1 MHTSV
6 AMERKD
12 FQDFN
17 VQQGLHIG
25 IVAKDFKAIVGH
37 AETLHTTVTAR
48 YSRGNR
54 PLRIAY
60 KTDGVVGQFTLMT
73 RGFVKDNSSGSNAGT
88 PLRDLSV
95 KPVSRPSASLQS
107 IPSGRSTSPT
117 PSSLLRA
124 ATTQPPTPM
133 GPPGTTGSHKAPGKV
148 NLTKGRSEAPLPAP
162 SASINPDSLFIPAN
176 DDQQWDEPLY
186 FEEEPDIV
194 TWDAAAD
201 IFGAATSGRLR
212 DSEPSFQSPSSGT
225 EAATQ
230 EIAPTQRLS
239 QIRGLFD

>member
-54 PLRIAY
+54 PIRIAY
-60 KTDGVVGQFTLMT
+60 ETDGIVGQFTLMT
-73 RGFVKDNSSGSNAGT
+73 RGFMKDKSSGSNAST
-88 PLRDLSV
+88 PVRDLSV
-95 KPVSRPSASLQS
+95 KPVSRAPASLQS
-107 IPSGRSTSPT
+107 IPSVRSTTPT

-124 ATTQPPTPM
+124 ATTQPPTPV
-133 GPPGTTGSHKAPGKV
+133 GPPSTAGPRKAPGKASF
-148 NLTKGRSEAPLPAP
+148 TKGGSEASLPAP
-162 SASINPDSLFIPAN
+162 SASINPDSLFIPAG
-176 DDQQWDEPLY
+176 DDRQWDEPL
-186 FEEEPDIV
+186 
-194 TWDAAAD
+194 DAAPH
-201 IFGAATSGRLR
+201 IFGAATSRRHR
-212 DSEPSFQSPSSGT
+212 DSEPSIQSPRNGA